1 MRQIKFFIS
10 VLIVLTTVFS
20 VTSGKVLTAQVQF
33 AGVNLAGAEFGEGNL
48 PGTYNQHYT
57 YPTKAEVDY
66 FTAKGMNVFRL
77 PFRWER
83 LQHETWAVL
92 NATELSRIKNF
103 VSYAT
108 LKGAHTILD
117 PHNYARYFGEVIG
130 SANLLPAA
138 FADFWEKLAAE
149 FKDNPNVIFG
159 LMNEPHNM
167 TTESWLEAA
176 NAAIAA
182 IRSTGA
188 TNLILVPG
196 NGWTG
201 AHSWNSNWYGTP
213 NSVVMKNIADPGNNF
228 AYDVHQYFDSNSS
241 GTSETCVSPT
251 VGADRL
257 QTFTSWLRNNNQR
270 GFLGEFGISANET
283 CMQALDTMLAYMHA
297 NADVWMGWTYWA
309 AGPWWGNYM
318 FSIEPAN
325 GVDKPQMAILGKYLD
340 NLSTST
346 GFYPNAGNKSALTGI
361 FPNPFTGSTRIELFL
376 NEPSHV
382 ILTIYDVTGNRV
394 IDLLNEKRTAGK
406 HQVLWD
412 GLNEH
417 GQKVPAGI
425 YFCKVK
431 TGYAGKQVIQMIVLP
446 ESH

>member
-1 MRQIKFFIS
+1 MKQTRFFI
-10 VLIVLTTVFS
+10 LVFILFTGFFF
-20 VTSGKVLTAQVQF
+20 VTPHINLSAQVQF

-83 LQHETWAVL
+83 LQRETYTAL
-92 NATELSRIKNF
+92 NATELSRIKNV

-108 LKGAHTILD
+108 SKGAHTILD

-130 SANLLPAA
+130 SAGLPVSA
-138 FADFWEKLAAE
+138 FAGFWEKLAAE

-188 TNLILVPG
+188 SNLILVPG

-201 AHSWNSNWYGTP
+201 AHSWTSDWYGTP
-213 NSVVMKNIADPGNNF
+213 NSVAMKNITDPADNF
-228 AYDVHQYFDSNSS
+228 AYEVHQYFDSNSS
-241 GTSETCVSPT
+241 GTSETCVST
-251 VGADRL
+251 TIGADRL
-257 QTFTSWLRNNNQR
+257 KTFTSWLKNNNQR

-283 CMQALDTMLAYMHA
+283 CMMALDNMLAYMHA
-297 NADVWMGWTYWA
+297 NSDVWMGWTYWA

-318 FSIEPAN
+318 FSVEPAN
-325 GVDKPQMAILGKYLD
+325 GQDKPQMAILEKYLD
-340 NLSTST
+340 TLSTST
-346 GFYPNAGNKSALTGI
+346 GLNFDSGKESVLFAN
-361 FPNPFTGSTRIELFL
+361 FPNPFTGSTRLEFYLRD
-376 NEPSHV
+376 SSQAV
-382 ILTIYDVTGNRV
+382 LTIYDVTGTRV
-394 IDLLNEKRTAGK
+394 IQLLNQWKTAGK
-406 HQVLWD
+406 HQILWD
-412 GLNEH
+412 GLNEK
-417 GQKVPAGI
+417 GQKVSGGV
-425 YFCKVK
+425 YFCHLSIGH
-431 TGYAGKQVIQMIVLP
+431 TGKSSLIKITVLP
-446 ESH
+446 